1 MDVQCTLYNVQCTW
15 GGVYTYDV
23 YMGLY
28 MCGNVTTRHDIP
40 CFNRMVHYPFIIISV
55 MLDMEV
61 KVQTK

>member
-1 MDVQCTLYNVQCTW
+1 MGVYTGWSVYGVGCTVYTGHGVGCTW

-40 CFNRMVHYPFIIISV
+40 CFNRMDTLVRP
-55 MLDMEV
+55 L
-61 KVQTK
+61 